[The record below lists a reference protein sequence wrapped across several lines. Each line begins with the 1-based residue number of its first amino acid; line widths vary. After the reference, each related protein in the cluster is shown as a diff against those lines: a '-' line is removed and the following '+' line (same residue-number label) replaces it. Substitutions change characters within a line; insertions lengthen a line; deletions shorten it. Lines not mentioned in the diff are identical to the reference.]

1 MQKRALEMC
10 CLSRSAQLKS
20 FSAYMINLSLKSSYY
35 TLGRCLDSCVTSS
48 VQDASRVDDKGTQPC
63 GEVGDDSE
71 PWHRVMELLLEN
83 LLQKSR
89 DTGDQQRCLM
99 EAVPDVGST

>member
-1 MQKRALEMC
+1 MQKRTLETR

-48 VQDASRVDDKGTQPC
+48 VQDASSADDKSMQPALWR
-63 GEVGDDSE
+63 GG
-71 PWHRVMELLLEN
+71 R
-83 LLQKSR
+83 
-89 DTGDQQRCLM
+89 
-99 EAVPDVGST
+99 